1 MTRPFHLDLR
11 AVLDRLPRLPRPAWF
26 DRAMVSA
33 VLARLSPRERHLVG
47 AAGVVLGGVLF
58 YGLVVDPLWELH
70 DRLQARV
77 AAKERELKEV
87 IALRQTYRALRK
99 EDDRTRLRS
108 DTNVSP
114 FAFLESLA
122 TGTVGREKVAAI
134 NPAGRETRNGVNQET
149 IEVRLKGV
157 SLRELVE
164 LLHKIESAGMS
175 LRTVQ
180 LSIKKTYKDPYSF
193 DVSLTNVALSPR

>member
-1 MTRPFHLDLR
+1 MTRPFRFDPR
-11 AVLDRLPRLPRPAWF
+11 AVLDRPPRLPRPAWF
-26 DRAMVSA
+26 HHATVSA
-33 VLARLSPRERHLVG
+33 LLARLSPQERQLVG

-58 YGLVVDPLWELH
+58 YGLIVDPLWELH
-70 DRLQARV
+70 AQLQARV
-77 AAKERELKEV
+77 AAKERELEEV
-87 IALRQTYRALRK
+87 IALRQTYQALRR
-99 EDDRTRLRS
+99 EDDRTQLMS
-108 DTNVSP
+108 KSNVSP

-164 LLHKIESAGMS
+164 LLHKTESAGMS
-175 LRTVQ
+175 FRTVQ